1 MEETANKYLPLY
13 LKYRPQCLEELV
25 GQKSVVKTLS
35 NALENDRIA
44 HAYLFTGPRG
54 TGKTSS
60 ARILAKSINCDQG
73 PTVSPCLKCASC
85 ESIKNS
91 SSTSVFEIDAAS
103 NNSVDDAR
111 SLIERAPLATQDGK
125 HKLYIIDECHM
136 LTKEA
141 FNALLKT
148 IEEPPPNVVFILATT
163 EEHKVPPTIVSRCQ
177 RLMFRLVNQVQLAE
191 HLNSVAAKEG
201 IEISEEALDL
211 MSRRSGGGLRDALGL
226 LDQASLLS
234 KPGEP
239 VQVTD
244 LLVLLGALDEDILL
258 EISQGVLDCN
268 GEAVLQAVNK
278 LLLQGREPSLITV
291 ELAKHFLALT
301 KASYL
306 KTGEPISEENVQFVT
321 GSRAYVEKVTAQAKQ
336 FERTELSQIV
346 ELMDRL
352 EQNIKRSSQPSL
364 TLEMGL
370 LSVCHRIDIAAVKN
384 LTEKVK
390 KLEKIIADGD
400 FSAADI
406 PQARPR
412 SAPASAPAPAPTPAP
427 APAPSPAPAAASA
440 PAPEAPPREPV
451 AAREPVA
458 EREPEARELE
468 RPESPEIRQ
477 PQPQPTN
484 EIEEEDDDDNL
495 PVSGGGFVSNE
506 LEALWSDLLDA
517 IHKIS
522 IPAYSLVHMHA
533 NPLSLENGQ
542 LTLGVNKEFFQ
553 KSIEGKTGHIEKAY
567 RAVTGQDVTV
577 KVKVVQEEE
586 LVRKKPEGRP
596 ASPAITDQGK
606 PEPQEREKADTA
618 IPSPSASAPAT
629 RPAEI
634 PPHRTPERAEP
645 VHQIQE
651 TKTENENGNGNGRAP
666 TEAGPVKTTSL
677 IEEPE
682 EQSTLLKEA
691 YRLFEGPGSRQ
702 IG

>member
-1 MEETANKYLPLY
+1 MENAANKYLPLY
-13 LKYRPQCLEELV
+13 LKYRPQSLEELV
-25 GQKSVVKTLS
+25 GQKSVVRTLS

-258 EISQGVLDCN
+258 EISLGVKDCN

-306 KTGEPISEENVQFVT
+306 KAGEPISEENIQFVT
-321 GSRAYVEKVTAQAKQ
+321 GSRAYVEKVTAQARE

-370 LSVCHRIDIAAVKN
+370 LSICHRIDIASVKN

-406 PQARPR
+406 PQTRVR
-412 SAPASAPAPAPTPAP
+412 SAPPHAAPAHAPVSTAAP
-427 APAPSPAPAAASA
+427 EPIAEAPS
-440 PAPEAPPREPV
+440 REPML
-451 AAREPVA
+451 EP
-458 EREPEARELE
+458 E
-468 RPESPEIRQ
+468 RPESRT
-477 PQPQPTN
+477 PQPVH
-484 EIEEEDDDDNL
+484 EVEEEDDDAAD
-495 PVSGGGFVSNE
+495 VEVAASGGGFVSNE

-553 KSIEGKTGHIEKAY
+553 KSIEGKSDQIEKAY
-567 RAVTGQDVTV
+567 RAVTGQEVTV

-596 ASPAITDQGK
+596 ASPAINDQRK
-606 PEPQEREKADTA
+606 PEPKEREKADSVHVHVHEPEPA
-618 IPSPSASAPAT
+618 MEPIQRPPRLSP
-629 RPAEI
+629 EDQ
-634 PPHRTPERAEP
+634 EP
-645 VHQIQE
+645 IRSRI
-651 TKTENENGNGNGRAP
+651 ENEDKNSSESESENRNGNGNGKAP
-666 TEAGPVKTTSL
+666 SADKPSSL
-677 IEEPE
+677 REEPE

>member
-1 MEETANKYLPLY
+1 MENAANKYLPLY
-13 LKYRPQCLEELV
+13 LKYRPQSLEELV
-25 GQKSVVKTLS
+25 GQKSVVRTLS

-258 EISQGVLDCN
+258 EISLGVKDCN

-306 KTGEPISEENVQFVT
+306 KAGEPISEENVQFVT
-321 GSRAYVEKVTAQAKQ
+321 GSRAYVEKVTAQARE

-370 LSVCHRIDIAAVKN
+370 LSICHRIDIASVKN
-384 LTEKVK
+384 LTDKVK

-406 PQARPR
+406 PQTRVR
-412 SAPASAPAPAPTPAP
+412 SAPPPAAPAHAPVSTAAP
-427 APAPSPAPAAASA
+427 EPIAEAPS
-440 PAPEAPPREPV
+440 
-451 AAREPVA
+451 
-458 EREPEARELE
+458 RELMLEPE
-468 RPESPEIRQ
+468 RPESRT
-477 PQPQPTN
+477 PQPVH
-484 EIEEEDDDDNL
+484 EVEEEDDDAAD
-495 PVSGGGFVSNE
+495 VEVAASGGGFVSNE

-553 KSIEGKTGHIEKAY
+553 KSIEGKSDQIEKAY
-567 RAVTGQDVTV
+567 RAVTGQEVTV

-596 ASPAITDQGK
+596 ASPAINDQRK
-606 PEPQEREKADTA
+606 PEPKEREKADSVHVHVHEPEPA
-618 IPSPSASAPAT
+618 MEPIQRPPRLSP
-629 RPAEI
+629 EDQ
-634 PPHRTPERAEP
+634 EP
-645 VHQIQE
+645 IRSRI
-651 TKTENENGNGNGRAP
+651 ENEDKNSSESESENRNGNGNGKAP
-666 TEAGPVKTTSL
+666 SADKPSSL
-677 IEEPE
+677 REEPE

>member
-191 HLNSVAAKEG
+191 HLTSVAAKEG

-370 LSVCHRIDIAAVKN
+370 LTVCHRIDIAAVKN

-412 SAPASAPAPAPTPAP
+412 SAPAAAPTPAP
-427 APAPSPAPAAASA
+427 APAPTPTPAQAAAST
-440 PAPEAPPREPV
+440 PAPEAPP
-451 AAREPVA
+451 REPVA

-468 RPESPEIRQ
+468 TPESPEIRQ
-477 PQPQPTN
+477 PQPTN
-484 EIEEEDDDDNL
+484 EIEEDDEDNL

-618 IPSPSASAPAT
+618 LPSPSASAPAT

>member
-191 HLNSVAAKEG
+191 HLTSVAAKEG

-239 VQVTD
+239 VQVAD

-306 KTGEPISEENVQFVT
+306 KAGEPISEENVQFVT

-412 SAPASAPAPAPTPAP
+412 SAPISAPAPTPAP
-427 APAPSPAPAAASA
+427 TPSPAPAPASA
-440 PAPEAPPREPV
+440 PAPEPPP
-451 AAREPVA
+451 REPVA

-477 PQPQPTN
+477 PQTGN
-484 EIEEEDDDDNL
+484 EIEEDDDDNV
-495 PVSGGGFVSNE
+495 PVSSGGFVSNE

-618 IPSPSASAPAT
+618 PTS
-629 RPAEI
+629 RPAER
-634 PPHRTPERAEP
+634 PPHHNPERAEP

-651 TKTENENGNGNGRAP
+651 TRTENENGNGNGRTP
-666 TEAGPVKTTSL
+666 SEDKPSKTSSL
-677 IEEPE
+677 KEEPE